1 MAITKEKREKITA
14 LVMGVVT
21 RLDTGKSLNTKR
33 FETLLKNMSDE
44 EFDTWASQMG
54 HDLDDTIQLFFL
66 PFEEPSMEQIKD
78 AADFLKIPL
87 EEYVW
92 YWHNDPN
99 GTRTRMKV
107 PVGYCTIKRLQQ
119 TLSKKNRYAFD
130 ADEVSFKTGDVKGD
144 SKVAALSDAEALAL
158 SVINADYTLKELL
171 GPRANAQDAKRE
183 MLRQIVSNGY
193 TTLESLP
200 NDPSEK
206 TTLMTL
212 NTYLLASGIRSDLV
226 TSSLETP
233 YTLKKRRES

>member
-1 MAITKEKREKITA
+1 
-14 LVMGVVT
+14 
-21 RLDTGKSLNTKR
+21 
-33 FETLLKNMSDE
+33 
-44 EFDTWASQMG
+44 
-54 HDLDDTIQLFFL
+54 
-66 PFEEPSMEQIKD
+66 MEQIKD

-92 YWHNDPN
+92 YWHNDSE

-119 TLSKKNRYAFD
+119 TLSKKNRYSFD

-158 SVINADYTLKELL
+158 SVINADNALKEFL

-183 MLRQIVSNGY
+183 MFRQIVQDGY
-193 TTLESLP
+193 TTLQDLP
-200 NDPSEK
+200 DDLSEK

-226 TSSLETP
+226 TSTLETP